1 MAPSPL
7 VIRSALLKPL
17 SAFSVV
23 QKGGFAYF
31 RDLLAHTD
39 PIIAVGAW
47 CALFDSKLMQRVLAR
62 QVIPYCRY
70 GAVRSRA
77 FAYFRSV
84 HEHDLARG
92 AAEVAAEGT
101 SDPEQA
107 AMLAEL
113 EHDNAGAAAASGRL
127 YLATADLAHLRTASE
142 QAEREGGWRPALEW
156 ALRSVV
162 VSPLNP
168 APLFRLFEVLDGAA
182 QADLLK
188 EVADVLLARNLHLRI
203 AQLFLAAAASARGQ
217 PQLCLTQLKP
227 LDDVKVAANPALS
240 IYLGAIRALRALSEE
255 RLGNYRKS
263 YESYRA
269 LNAAERALNV
279 DPSFVYKGADIRGK
293 LAIPALP
300 PDGQPDVIQMLGF
313 PRSGTT
319 LLENALAAHPAIETF
334 EETAALNVAT
344 DRIEGVLFGHAPAG
358 SLEEVFL
365 KARAGYFD
373 EIRSL
378 RRKLEAGVLI
388 DKLPIRTAD
397 TAFITKLFPEWRYIF
412 SIRHPYDVVLSCFK
426 QRFVPNPAMENFH
439 TIEDA
444 SRLYDFAMTEWFKV
458 HTMDDPKV
466 IYVRYDDLVT
476 DFDRVTGGVLDF
488 LGLPWDDAVR
498 DFSKAAENR
507 AAKTP
512 SYQKV
517 RQGLSIGVQTQWRNY
532 GFVFQSEAAKPLRKW
547 VEFFGYPLE

>member
-7 VIRSALLKPL
+7 VVRSPELKPL
-17 SAFSVV
+17 GALAVV
-23 QKGGFAYF
+23 QKGGLAYY
-31 RDLLAHTD
+31 RELIGNPD
-39 PIIAVGAW
+39 PIIVAGAW
-47 CALFDSKLMQRVLAR
+47 CALFDAKLVPRPMAAQAIVA
-62 QVIPYCRY
+62 CRHA
-70 GAVRSRA
+70 AVRSRA
-77 FAYFRSV
+77 FAYFTRV
-84 HEHDLARG
+84 HEHALAKA
-92 AAEVAAEGT
+92 AAETAANSPG
-101 SDPEQA
+101 DLEQE

-113 EHDNAGAAAASGRL
+113 DQDNARVADVSGRL
-127 YLATADLAHLRTASE
+127 YLATGDLARLSTASE
-142 QAEREGGWRPALEW
+142 RAELAGGWRAALQW
-156 ALRSVV
+156 ALRAVIIA
-162 VSPLNP
+162 PLNP
-168 APLFRLFEVLDGAA
+168 TTIMRLFAVLESSAQPDLMEEVGEVLR
-182 QADLLK
+182 
-188 EVADVLLARNLHLRI
+188 ARNLHLPTTNI
-203 AQLFLAAAASARGQ
+203 FLAAAAQMRGDGK
-217 PQLCLTQLKP
+217 LCLSRLKP
-227 LDDVKVAANPALS
+227 LDDGKIVANPTLAP
-240 IYLGAIRALRALSEE
+240 YLGAVRALRAQAEE
-255 RLGNYRKS
+255 NLGNYRAA
-263 YESYRA
+263 YEAYLA
-269 LNAAERALNV
+269 LNVAERAPGI
-279 DPSFVYKGADIRGK
+279 DPTFAYKAADIRGK

-344 DRIEGVLFGHAPAG
+344 DRIEGVLFGHASATSP
-358 SLEEVFL
+358 EETFL

-373 EIRSL
+373 EINSL
-378 RRKLEAGVLI
+378 RRKPEARVLI

-397 TAFITKLFPEWRYIF
+397 TAFISKLFPEWRYIF

-426 QRFVPNPAMENFH
+426 QRFVPNPSMENFR

-444 SRLYDFAMTEWFKV
+444 SRLYDFAMSEWFKV

-466 IYVRYDDLVT
+466 ICVRYDDLVT

-532 GFVFQSEAAKPLRKW
+532 GFVFQSDAAKPLRKW

>member
-1 MAPSPL
+1 MAPAPL
-7 VIRSALLKPL
+7 VVRSPELKLLAAL
-17 SAFSVV
+17 AVV
-23 QKGGFAYF
+23 QKGGFAYY
-31 RDLLAHTD
+31 RELIGTSD
-39 PIIAVGAW
+39 PIVVAGAW
-47 CALFDSKLMQRVLAR
+47 CALFDGKLVPRPMAAQAIVA
-62 QVIPYCRY
+62 CRSA
-70 GAVRSRA
+70 AVRARV
-77 FAYFRSV
+77 FAYFTQV
-84 HEHDLARG
+84 HEHELAKA
-92 AAEVAAEGT
+92 AAETPADNSG
-101 SDPEQA
+101 DLQQA

-113 EHDNAGAAAASGRL
+113 AQDNAEAAEVSGQL
-127 YLATADLAHLRTASE
+127 YLATADLGHLNTASE
-142 QAEREGGWRPALEW
+142 RAEQAGGWRPALEW
-156 ALRSVV
+156 ALRAVV
-162 VSPLNP
+162 VAPLNP
-168 APLFRLFEVLDGAA
+168 TTILRLFAVLESSAQPDLMEEVGEILR
-182 QADLLK
+182 
-188 EVADVLLARNLHLRI
+188 ARNLHLPTTHI
-203 AQLFLAAAASARGQ
+203 FLAAAAQMRGDGK
-217 PQLCLTQLKP
+217 LCLSRLKP
-227 LDDVKVAANPALS
+227 LDDGKIVANPALAP
-240 IYLGAIRALRALSEE
+240 YLGAVRALRAQSEE
-255 RLGNYRKS
+255 KLGNYRAA
-263 YESYRA
+263 YDGYLA
-269 LNAAERALNV
+269 LNVAERAPGI

-293 LAIPALP
+293 LAIPPLP
-300 PDGQPDVIQMLGF
+300 PDRQPDVIQMLGF

-344 DRIEGVLFGHAPAG
+344 DRIEGVLFGHATATSP
-358 SLEEVFL
+358 EETFL

-373 EIRSL
+373 EIRWL
-378 RRKLEAGVLI
+378 RRKPEARVLI

-458 HTMDDPKV
+458 HSMDDPKV
-466 IYVRYDDLVT
+466 IYVRYDELVT

-498 DFSKAAENR
+498 EFSKAAENR

-512 SYQKV
+512 SYHKV

-532 GFVFQSEAAKPLRKW
+532 GFVFQSEAVKPLRKW